1 VFKVLNP
8 CVCETLPRETLA
20 EGVAAKHAGNEE
32 TERGEDRADCVSEY
46 CLLAKI
52 FEGVSGNGSN
62 TSIINKLWP
71 HCRLLLLHASVQSRV
86 GRTRPRRASK
96 PAITLSTSAS
106 SASLGVYGKGE
117 GVGRDAPTEDTRP
130 AAQCG

>member
-1 VFKVLNP
+1 MRKLCGLFPISQFFAEGVAVFKVLNP
-8 CVCETLPRETLA
+8 CVCETLPRETLP

-46 CLLAKI
+46 CLLAWWWEVIYPNVVFLQIPTKI

-71 HCRLLLLHASVQSRV
+71 R
-86 GRTRPRRASK
+86 
-96 PAITLSTSAS
+96 
-106 SASLGVYGKGE
+106 GE
-117 GVGRDAPTEDTRP
+117 QNE
-130 AAQCG
+130 

>member
-1 VFKVLNP
+1 MDTKISREKLPYEKTVRPFSYIAIFAEGVAVFKVLNP

-46 CLLAKI
+46 CLLAWWGKVIYPNVVFLQIPTKI

-71 HCRLLLLHASVQSRV
+71 R
-86 GRTRPRRASK
+86 
-96 PAITLSTSAS
+96 
-106 SASLGVYGKGE
+106 GE
-117 GVGRDAPTEDTRP
+117 QNE
-130 AAQCG
+130 